1 MKETTLE
8 EYKQLVEE
16 QGQALLDVVRSV
28 ALGDLDVEV
37 GVPEGIQ
44 VLSDLATGLEMM
56 IDDLRE
62 TMVEQR
68 RARAE
73 VEKARQQAEV
83 ALEEAQA
90 IQRRYLRQEWEGY
103 TTAAQASR
111 GYLLSESAEG
121 PTMDVWLPVMTAAVQ
136 QADTMV
142 ERDEEEGLTLAVPI
156 RLHGEII
163 GVLGFSRSG
172 SGYRQEAETWS
183 DGEIAAVEAVV
194 EGMALALEN
203 QRLLDEEQQ
212 ASLLLSERV
221 KELDCLND
229 IGRKIDE
236 TPSIPELL
244 TWMAGRIPQ
253 ATQYPDLCVA
263 AVEFENQIYG
273 SAEASNMPFQIV
285 QTLYVDDEPAGR
297 IYVSY
302 IQDQDFLDEESAL
315 LGDVARRVSG
325 HIEQQRLAAALDSE
339 RSTLEA
345 IVHNIPLG
353 VFVAEAPTG
362 RPLLANELAQKM
374 LGRGI
379 SPDAD
384 VESLAQIYEAYR
396 YGTDEL
402 YPTNEMPLVQGM
414 FCQTTTISDMEVRRP
429 DGTRMLLEISGAPI
443 RDTSGEIVGSVAT
456 FQDITARRQARTERE
471 RLLMNMQSRLL
482 QLQTAAEVSRA
493 ATSIL
498 DIDELLNTSVNLIR
512 DRFGYYYVGLFLV
525 DENKTSEAG
534 AAADFAVLRAGT
546 GEAGRAMLEEG
557 HKLEIGGE
565 SMIGRCVAS
574 GQARIALDVGE
585 EAMHFRNPH
594 LPLTRSE
601 MAQPLIS
608 RGQILGALTVQSTEE
623 AAFSEEDVVV
633 LQTLAD
639 QIANALINAR
649 QFELV
654 ERART
659 ETDKRG
665 REINTLNDIGHKMAE
680 LPPVEELLDWM
691 TTRIPLAM
699 QYPSD
704 CVVAIEHQGQVY
716 GASEAMNLAQQV
728 VQSLRVGGSVAG
740 RIHVAYTQEHSFLNE
755 ESALLG
761 DIVRRVGGYIENQQL
776 LRETETRA
784 RHEQILRH
792 ITARVRGSTDPAA
805 IMRTT
810 VRELG
815 IALDRPTFV
824 RLGSAEQLRI
834 QNSEFRILNSE
845 GGE

>member
-37 GVPEGIQ
+37 EVPEGIQ
-44 VLSDLATGLEMM
+44 VLSDLAIGLEMM
-56 IDDLRE
+56 IVNLRE
-62 TMVEQR
+62 VMAEQGQ
-68 RARAE
+68 ARIE
-73 VEKARQQAEV
+73 VEKARQQLEA

-121 PTMDVWLPVMTAAVQ
+121 PTTDVWLPVMAAAVQ
-136 QADTMV
+136 QADTVV

-156 RLHGEII
+156 QLHGEVI

-172 SGYRQEAETWS
+172 SGYRQEAEPWS
-183 DGEIAAVEAVV
+183 EGEIDAVEAIV

-203 QRLLDEEQQ
+203 QRLLDEEQR
-212 ASLLLSERV
+212 ASFLLGERV

-236 TPSIPELL
+236 TPPIPELL
-244 TWMAGRIPQ
+244 TWMAGRISQ
-253 ATQYPDLCVA
+253 AMHYPDLCVA

-273 SAEASNMPFQIV
+273 SAEASEMPFQIV
-285 QTLYVDDEPAGR
+285 QTLYVDGEPAGR

-325 HIEQQRLAAALDSE
+325 YVEQQRLATAFDSE

-402 YPTNEMPLVQGM
+402 YPANEMPLVQGM
-414 FCQTTTISDMEVRRP
+414 FGQTTTVSDMEVRRP
-429 DGTRMLLEISGAPI
+429 DGSRMLLEVSGAPI

-498 DIDELLNTSVNLIR
+498 DINELLNTSVNLIR

-534 AAADFAVLRAGT
+534 AAAGFAVLRAGT
-546 GEAGRAMLEEG
+546 GEAGRAMLEED

-574 GQARIALDVGE
+574 GQTRIALDVGE

-654 ERART
+654 ERARA

-680 LPPVEELLDWM
+680 SPPVEELLDWM
-691 TTRIPLAM
+691 TTRISLAM

-704 CVVAIEHQGQVY
+704 CVVAIEYQGRVH
-716 GASEAMNLAQQV
+716 GASEAMDLSQQV
-728 VQSLRVGGSVAG
+728 VQSLHVGGSLAG

-805 IMRTT
+805 IMRTA

-815 IALDRPTFV
+815 TALDRPTFV
-824 RLGSAEQLRI
+824 RLGSAEQLRV
-834 QNSEFRILNSE
+834 QNSEFRIQNSE

>member
-1 MKETTLE
+1 
-8 EYKQLVEE
+8 
-16 QGQALLDVVRSV
+16 
-28 ALGDLDVEV
+28 
-37 GVPEGIQ
+37 
-44 VLSDLATGLEMM
+44 
-56 IDDLRE
+56 
-62 TMVEQR
+62 
-68 RARAE
+68 
-73 VEKARQQAEV
+73 
-83 ALEEAQA
+83 
-90 IQRRYLRQEWEGY
+90 
-103 TTAAQASR
+103 
-111 GYLLSESAEG
+111 
-121 PTMDVWLPVMTAAVQ
+121 
-136 QADTMV
+136 
-142 ERDEEEGLTLAVPI
+142 
-156 RLHGEII
+156 
-163 GVLGFSRSG
+163 
-172 SGYRQEAETWS
+172 
-183 DGEIAAVEAVV
+183 
-194 EGMALALEN
+194 
-203 QRLLDEEQQ
+203 
-212 ASLLLSERV
+212 
-221 KELDCLND
+221 
-229 IGRKIDE
+229 
-236 TPSIPELL
+236 
-244 TWMAGRIPQ
+244 
-253 ATQYPDLCVA
+253 
-263 AVEFENQIYG
+263 
-273 SAEASNMPFQIV
+273 V
-285 QTLYVDDEPAGR
+285 QTLYLDDEPAGR
-297 IYVSY
+297 ICVSY
-302 IQDQDFLDEESAL
+302 AQDQDFLDEESAL
-315 LGDVARRVSG
+315 LGDIARRVSG
-325 HIEQQRLAAALDSE
+325 YIEQRRLATALDSE

-384 VESLAQIYEAYR
+384 MESLAQIYEAYR

-414 FCQTTTISDMEVRRP
+414 FGQTTTVSDMEVRRP
-429 DGTRMLLEISGAPI
+429 DGSRMLLEVSGAPI
-443 RDTSGEIVGSVAT
+443 RDTSEEIVGSVAT

-498 DIDELLNTSVNLIR
+498 DINELLNTSVNLIR

-525 DENKTSEAG
+525 DEDKK
-534 AAADFAVLRAGT
+534 FAVLSAGT
-546 GEAGRAMLEEG
+546 GEAGRAMLEED

-565 SMIGRCVAS
+565 SMIGQCVAS

-654 ERART
+654 ERARA

-680 LPPVEELLDWM
+680 SPSVEELLDWM

-704 CVVAIEHQGQVY
+704 CVVAIEYQGRVY
-716 GASEAMNLAQQV
+716 GASEAMGLSQQV
-728 VQSLRVGGSVAG
+728 VQSLRVGGSLAG

-792 ITARVRGSTDPAA
+792 ITARVRGSTDSAA
-805 IMRTT
+805 IRRTA

-815 IALDRPTFV
+815 TALDRPTFV
-824 RLGSAEQLRI
+824 RLGSAEQLRV
-834 QNSEFRILNSE
+834 QNSEFRIQNSE